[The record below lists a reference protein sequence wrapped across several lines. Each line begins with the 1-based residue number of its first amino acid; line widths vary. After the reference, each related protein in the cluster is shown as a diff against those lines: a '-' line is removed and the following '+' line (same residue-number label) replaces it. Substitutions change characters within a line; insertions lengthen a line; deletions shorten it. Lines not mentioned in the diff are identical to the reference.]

1 MHLLLNEEF
10 SVRDFANHF
19 VKSVLL
25 EKCLKQN
32 PNLQLQQTIESIL
45 LKALS
50 SRIQDEMILK
60 TLLDTMRHY
69 INFLKATDS
78 QASVLRC
85 LFPLISVKDDN
96 DDFFSMFLGIKMKTR

>member
-50 SRIQDEMILK
+50 SRI
-60 TLLDTMRHY
+60 
-69 INFLKATDS
+69 
-78 QASVLRC
+78 
-85 LFPLISVKDDN
+85 
-96 DDFFSMFLGIKMKTR
+96 